1 MKKLLSILTIST
13 LTVSVPAPLLANTVQ
28 TRVKRDVGTTEKDI
42 TDGLQIQMSNI
53 KDLNLNW
60 KIISGTFNQEFNVRN
75 NKWYIMSAR
84 KPKTTDDFIIIKFK
98 NNDIDKPFGNV
109 WNNSVALDNKWYSV
123 TELFRWEGVLEPI
136 TLPLIDVKTG
146 KVVNWNDITP
156 FQKGINFSIGD
167 DKNGYW
173 IKPYQ
178 LVTNGQVKVKIAN
191 TDIETV
197 KVNCDIM
204 PSPDKNWDFD
214 LPVDSTTVENKDY
227 NIEIAFKL
235 DGKSYVGQIIV
246 SSLIS
251 QPSINVKK
259 NTSMFGNVASYVYQV
274 PTNDKV
280 GGFTLT
286 SNLYYSDT
294 EVKVSLN
301 KPTGSTVQSAVIYG
315 LNENWQ
321 KNGQKL
327 NINSDVSLNATMLNS
342 YQVGFWFASR

>member
-1 MKKLLSILTIST
+1 MI
-13 LTVSVPAPLLANTVQ
+13 
-28 TRVKRDVGTTEKDI
+28 
-42 TDGLQIQMSNI
+42 
-53 KDLNLNW
+53 
-60 KIISGTFNQEFNVRN
+60 
-75 NKWYIMSAR
+75 
-84 KPKTTDDFIIIKFK
+84 
-98 NNDIDKPFGNV
+98 
-109 WNNSVALDNKWYSV
+109 
-123 TELFRWEGVLEPI
+123 
-136 TLPLIDVKTG
+136 
-146 KVVNWNDITP
+146 
-156 FQKGINFSIGD
+156 
-167 DKNGYW
+167 KNGYW

-294 EVKVSLN
+294 
-301 KPTGSTVQSAVIYG
+301 
-315 LNENWQ
+315 
-321 KNGQKL
+321 KL
-327 NINSDVSLNATMLNS
+327 K
-342 YQVGFWFASR
+342 